1 MSRAGR
7 RLSASAGGRRGMTLV
22 ELLVGLVITSLML
35 AGGYAALASVVDHRA
50 RVTREL
56 DEVAHAA
63 SVRRSLAGWLAGAML
78 RADGT
83 GPEFRGLDGA
93 DAGTDDDEL
102 AFLAGTHLGPE
113 WDESAVRLFID
124 RDDETPERG
133 LVAEVGSPR
142 DSRRER
148 VVLVPGASGL
158 EVRYLSALSRDP
170 VWLPSWISTT
180 VLPRA
185 VELRVAGP
193 ADSIPPL
200 LRLPVLVTLAEAR

>member
-1 MSRAGR
+1 MRGARR
-7 RLSASAGGRRGMTLV
+7 RLPAPARGRRGMTLI

-35 AGGYAALASVVDHRA
+35 AGGYAALTSVVDHRA
-50 RVTREL
+50 HVTRDL

-63 SVRRSLAGWLAGAML
+63 SVRRSLTGWLGGAML

-83 GPEFRGLDGA
+83 GPEFRGLDGL
-93 DAGTDDDEL
+93 DAGNDDDEL
-102 AFLAGTHLGPE
+102 AFLAGSNLGPE

-124 RDDETPERG
+124 RDEKTPERG
-133 LVAEVGSPR
+133 LVAEVGNPR
-142 DSRRER
+142 ESRRER
-148 VVLVPGASGL
+148 VMLVPGASGL
-158 EVRYLSALSRDP
+158 EVKYLSALSRDP

-193 ADSIPPL
+193 PDSIPPL